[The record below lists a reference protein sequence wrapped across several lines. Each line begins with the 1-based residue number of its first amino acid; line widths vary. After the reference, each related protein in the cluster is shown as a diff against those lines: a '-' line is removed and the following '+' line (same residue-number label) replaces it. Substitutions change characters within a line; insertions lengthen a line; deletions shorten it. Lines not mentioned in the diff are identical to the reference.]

1 MVAQILGIILPIFLI
16 ALAGFAYGRWKRP
29 DIGPLN
35 QINMDVLVPCL
46 IVHVLAQEDFA
57 LTTYGPLALGAAAI
71 VLGSGLLAWPV
82 ARLLKVPVKTLVPPM
97 MFTNYGNM
105 GLPLAV
111 FAFGEH
117 MLPAMVV
124 MFLTGNT
131 LHFTLGTWMM
141 NRRARLI
148 HVLRIPMV
156 MATITGLVISAVGV
170 GIPQA
175 LDVSLRMLGE
185 ACIPLML
192 FALGVRLNSTHLSD
206 LRLAAIAA
214 VLCPATGLAIALPL
228 AQALPL
234 DAEQYGMFL
243 LFAALPPAVLNYMVA
258 ELYNQEPQRVAS
270 IVMVGNLAAL
280 AVIPVVL
287 ALVLR

>member
-1 MVAQILGIILPIFLI
+1 MIAQILAIIFPVFAI

-29 DIGPLN
+29 DIGALN
-35 QINMDVLVPCL
+35 QINMDVLVPAL
-46 IVHVLAQEDFA
+46 IVHVLTQRDFA
-57 LTTYGPLALGAAAI
+57 LASYAPLAAGAAAV

-82 ARLLKVPVKTLVPPM
+82 ARLLGVPAKTLVPPM

-111 FAFGEH
+111 FAFGEQ

-141 NRRARLI
+141 NRRARPLA
-148 HVLRIPMV
+148 VLRIPMV
-156 MATITGLVISAVGV
+156 MATVLGLTLSATGVVLPA
-170 GIPQA
+170 A

-206 LRLAAIAA
+206 LRLAGIAA
-214 VLCPATGLAIALPL
+214 LLCPLSGLLIAVPL
-228 AQALPL
+228 TLL
-234 DAEQYGMFL
+234 LGFEGEQRGLFL

-258 ELYNQEPQRVAS
+258 EIYGQQPQRVAS

-280 AVIPVVL
+280 VIIPLVLAVVL
-287 ALVLR
+287 R

>member
-1 MVAQILGIILPIFLI
+1 MIAQILGIILPIFLI

-35 QINMDVLVPCL
+35 QINMDLLVPAL

-57 LTTYGPLALGAAAI
+57 LVTYGPLALGAAAV

-82 ARLLKVPVKTLVPPM
+82 ARLLKVPVRTLVPPM

-141 NRRARLI
+141 NRRARLV

-156 MATITGLVISAVGV
+156 MATIIGLAISVVGLGLPRAV
-170 GIPQA
+170 
-175 LDVSLRMLGE
+175 DESLRMLGE

-192 FALGVRLNSTHLSD
+192 FALGVRLNSTRLSD
-206 LRLAAIAA
+206 LRLAVIAA
-214 VLCPATGLAIALPL
+214 ALCPATGLLIALPL
-228 AQALPL
+228 AALLPL
-234 DAEQYGMFL
+234 DQEQYALYL

-258 ELYNQEPQRVAS
+258 EVYNQEPQRVAS

-280 AVIPVVL
+280 ATIPAVL

>member
-1 MVAQILGIILPIFLI
+1 MIAQILGIILPIFLI

-29 DIGPLN
+29 DMSPLN
-35 QINMDVLVPCL
+35 QANMDLLVPAL
-46 IVHVLAQEDFA
+46 IIHVLAQEDFA
-57 LTTYGPLALGAAAI
+57 LATYGPLALGAAAI

-82 ARLLKVPVKTLVPPM
+82 ARLLKVPVRTLVPPM

-156 MATITGLVISAVGV
+156 MATIIGLVISFVGL
-170 GIPQA
+170 GLPRA

-206 LRLAAIAA
+206 LRVALIAA
-214 VLCPATGLAIALPL
+214 VLCPLTGLAIALPL
-228 AQALPL
+228 APL
-234 DAEQYGMFL
+234 LDLGAEQYGMFV

-258 ELYNQEPQRVAS
+258 EVYNQEPQRVAS

-280 AVIPVVL
+280 AVIPAVL

>member
-1 MVAQILGIILPIFLI
+1 MIAQILAIIFPVFAI

-29 DIGPLN
+29 DIGALN
-35 QINMDVLVPCL
+35 QINMDVLVPAL
-46 IVHVLAQEDFA
+46 IVHVLTQRDFA
-57 LTTYGPLALGAAAI
+57 LASYAPLAAGAAAV
-71 VLGSGLLAWPV
+71 VLGSGFLAWPV
-82 ARLLKVPVKTLVPPM
+82 ARLLGVPAKTLVPPM

-111 FAFGEH
+111 FAFGEQ

-141 NRRARLI
+141 NRRARPLA
-148 HVLRIPMV
+148 VLRIPMV
-156 MATITGLVISAVGV
+156 MATVLGLTLSATGVVLPA
-170 GIPQA
+170 A

-206 LRLAAIAA
+206 LRLAGIAA
-214 VLCPATGLAIALPL
+214 LLCPLSGLLIAVPL
-228 AQALPL
+228 TLL
-234 DAEQYGMFL
+234 LGFEGEQRGLFL

-258 ELYNQEPQRVAS
+258 EIYGQQPQRVAS

-280 AVIPVVL
+280 VIIPLVLAVVL
-287 ALVLR
+287 R